1 MCAYID
7 LLGVLAIDLVYLL
20 GDELWLDCLCSKFS
34 IWVGVDQVQF
44 LLVLG
49 PSSLLSGTLRLP
61 HLIVEAMHC
70 IKLMDREI

>member
-34 IWVGVDQVQF
+34 IWVGVDQV
-44 LLVLG
+44 
-49 PSSLLSGTLRLP
+49 
-61 HLIVEAMHC
+61 
-70 IKLMDREI
+70 